1 MDYQVNRFVRL
12 KRALKRRFRWRLS
25 GLTVLLV
32 LSPPALGQGGTGRE
46 TTPPPIK
53 KKPGP
58 KILPSRKTSPTTGS
72 KTQTDKSNSAPVVK
86 SPSGIELVWIAPGTF
101 MMGADNGEA
110 DEKPVHAVFLNSN
123 EEDRFNARL
132 YDKEVQTTGEEW
144 RRAVNLLNAGMI
156 SRPEYDQAEA
166 RYNQAKAKRASIWA
180 VNGFYLGR
188 YEVTQAQ
195 WLAVMGSN
203 PSKFPFCG
211 ANCPV
216 DNVSWDDAQKFISKL
231 NERND
236 GFTDMHGNV
245 EEWCEDWYHETYEG
259 APANGAPWIYGGGTQ
274 RFRVLRGGCF
284 FYDVNTLRS
293 AKRYYYNQD
302 QAMSYFG
309 FRVVAE
315 VRGQ

>member
-1 MDYQVNRFVRL
+1 
-12 KRALKRRFRWRLS
+12 
-25 GLTVLLV
+25 
-32 LSPPALGQGGTGRE
+32 
-46 TTPPPIK
+46 
-53 KKPGP
+53 
-58 KILPSRKTSPTTGS
+58 
-72 KTQTDKSNSAPVVK
+72 
-86 SPSGIELVWIAPGTF
+86 

-110 DEKPVHAVFLNSN
+110 DEKPMHAVFLSAT
-123 EEDRFNARL
+123 EGDRFDAGL
-132 YDKEVQTTGEEW
+132 YDKEVQTTGAEW
-144 RRAVNLLNAGMI
+144 KRAIDLWNAKVI

-166 RYNQAKAKRASIWA
+166 RYNQAKTKRASIWA

-216 DNVSWDDAQKFISKL
+216 DNVSWDDAQKFIGKL
-231 NERND
+231 NELND
-236 GFTDMHGNV
+236 GFRYRLPTEAEWEYACRAGTTGDYAGKLSSMPWSEKNSGERTHPVGHLAPNGFGLYDMHGNV

-259 APANGAPWIYGGGTQ
+259 APTNGAPWVYGGGTQ
-274 RFRVLRGGCF
+274 SFRILRGGCF
-284 FYDVNTLRS
+284 FYDVNTLKS

-302 QAMSYFG
+302 RAMSYFG

-315 VRGQ
+315 AVEK